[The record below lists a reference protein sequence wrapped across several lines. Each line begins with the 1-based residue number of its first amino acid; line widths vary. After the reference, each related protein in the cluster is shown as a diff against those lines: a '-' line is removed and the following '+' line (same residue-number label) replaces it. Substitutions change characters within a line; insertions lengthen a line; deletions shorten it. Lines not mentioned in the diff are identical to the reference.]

1 MKKFFALLSTVTL
14 IVVGI
19 SRTSITSIVSNEG
32 RLVTILAVIFIFTV
46 VLAIIFGI
54 SLLMNIYRLLFA
66 NKEFLINERAEKIK
80 AESYPGIP
88 LSVSFT
94 DNDYLEI
101 INDVRKNFKWDFI
114 IVSLQTIAIIILSG

>member
-1 MKKFFALLSTVTL
+1 MKKFFALLFAVILT
-14 IVVGI
+14 IVGVL
-19 SRTSITSIVSNEG
+19 RTSVTPVVPNEG
-32 RLVTILAVIFIFTV
+32 LVPILSVIFIFTV
-46 VLAIIFGI
+46 ALTTIFGI

-88 LSVSFT
+88 LCVSVT

-114 IVSLQTIAIIILSG
+114 IVSLQTIVMFLLSG